1 MLNEPNAPSTPN
13 TPIPMRPFV
22 VHAKIADQRI
32 QLPKGVAPPESHR
45 CQIFL
50 VAATSIEDA
59 KKLLGICEEAY
70 DFIDVFSVDDLL
82 GKTREFSKTP
92 PA

>member
-1 MLNEPNAPSTPN
+1 MLNEISDPQSTPV
-13 TPIPMRPFV
+13 PVMPFI
-22 VHAKIADQRI
+22 VHAKIAEPKI

-59 KKLLGICEEAY
+59 KKLLGICEAAY
-70 DFIDVFSVDDLL
+70 DFIDVFSIDDLL
-82 GKTREFSKTP
+82 GKTHKFSKDQ